1 MSLKERLSASKQQVI
16 TFQLRSNNGQRPSGL
31 LETTTIS
38 GYKYLPEFFIQLFFY
53 SFPDPSTSSQRLQFQ
68 DLLANA
74 RSIKMRS
81 FNPQASVRRAFYR
94 AL

>member
-31 LETTTIS
+31 LETTAIS

-53 SFPDPSTSSQRLQFQ
+53 SFPDPSTSAQRLQFQ